1 MSIQARYAQAL
12 KLQSTG
18 QSEAA
23 LAVLS
28 GIVLER
34 PQTAEAHFQI
44 GRIHAAAGRLDKA
57 RAALLSALQHR
68 PGEVSIQDALTQVV
82 PFADHA
88 ALREAMA
95 ERMPPAP
102 RLAYAE
108 RLRRDGRYWG
118 AEGILR
124 AAVSARDETAVLPLA
139 RLLAETCRVDEAEAL
154 LRKAKPKTAEIWYEI
169 ALLRARL
176 RRVAPAREAMS
187 KAVKGGAHPV
197 QAAVALSTTLSRENE
212 PDGADAVLGS
222 AIKAHPTAGMLYGQ
236 RGQIAQSRGKLD
248 AAQVDLRKAIALDP
262 RDGEAYRA
270 YFAAAK
276 VAPDEPLV
284 DQCAAQLRDRSLPEE
299 AAMRMQYAMAKARG
313 DQGQHAAVFA
323 HLDAANGL
331 QKKAYPFDFD
341 QAVDGVRANLRAA
354 RALAGQAPVG
364 PPDPVLFVAGLPRSG
379 TTLIESVLAAHP
391 QVSAG
396 GELPFLVDALKPLS
410 DRIAEAR
417 TLTPEDFADPAQ
429 RYLQAARRRLGR
441 PAAFTDK
448 SVATPY
454 RIGLAAIALPGAR
467 FILPRRDPRDV
478 GLSIYRNMFAGGT
491 QRYSTD
497 LYEIGRMIRLH
508 DAAVAAWS
516 ALVADRIHVVD
527 YDALTAEPEPQ
538 IRALVAAA
546 GLPWDEACLAPHR
559 AERRV
564 DTLSFAQV
572 RQPIYRSSVAG
583 WRRFEAELGPLEDG
597 LAQAVTLD

>member
-1 MSIQARYAQAL
+1 MTIQARYAQAL
-12 KLQSTG
+12 KLQNAG
-18 QSEAA
+18 QPEAA
-23 LAVLS
+23 LTLLS

-57 RAALLSALQHR
+57 RAALLLALQHR
-68 PGEVSIQDALTQVV
+68 PGEASIQDALMQVV
-82 PFADHA
+82 PVAEHD
-88 ALREAMA
+88 ALHRDMA
-95 ERMPPAP
+95 KRMPSTP

-108 RLRRDGRYWG
+108 RLRRDGRYHA
-118 AEGILR
+118 AEVILR
-124 AAVSARDETAVLPLA
+124 TAVSGKDETARLPLA
-139 RLLAETCRVDEAEAL
+139 RLLAETCRVDEAETAL
-154 LRKAKPKTAEIWYEI
+154 IKAKPKSAETWYEL

-176 RRVAPAREAMS
+176 RRVAPARDAMA
-187 KAVKGGAHPV
+187 KAVKSGAHPV
-197 QAAVALSTTLSRENE
+197 QAAIALASTLSREGE
-212 PDGADAVLGS
+212 AQGADAVLGA
-222 AIKAHPTAGMLYGQ
+222 AIKAHPGAGMLHGQ
-236 RGQIAQSRGKLD
+236 RGQMVQSRGKLD

-262 RDGEAYRA
+262 KDGEAYRA

-284 DQCAAQLRDRSLPEE
+284 DQCAAQLRTGSLAPD
-299 AAMRMQYAMAKARG
+299 AAMRMHYALAKALG
-313 DQGQHAAVFA
+313 DQGQHDAVFA
-323 HLDAANGL
+323 HLHAANGL
-331 QKKAYPFDFD
+331 QKKAYPFAFE
-341 QAVDGVRANLRAA
+341 QAVAGVRANLRAA
-354 RALAGQAPVG
+354 RALVGQAPVG

-379 TTLIESVLAAHP
+379 TTLVENVLAAHP
-391 QVSAG
+391 QVTAG

-410 DRIAEAR
+410 DQILEGQALAPEA
-417 TLTPEDFADPAQ
+417 LTVPGQ
-429 RYLQAARRRLGR
+429 RYLEAARRRLGG
-441 PAAFTDK
+441 PAIFTDK

-454 RIGLAAIALPGAR
+454 RIGLAAFALPEAR

-491 QRYSTD
+491 QRFSTD

-516 ALVADRIHVVD
+516 ALFADRIHIVD
-527 YDALTAEPEPQ
+527 YDALTAEPEPH

-546 GLPWDEACLAPHR
+546 GLSWDDACLSPHQ

-583 WRRFEAELGPLEDG
+583 WRRFEAELGPLEEG
-597 LAQAVTLD
+597 LAQDVALD